1 MKNLFFKSFLLLS
14 LVFGVSCGRDL
25 TVESPKKKSVVLNE
39 NMDALT
45 VDTSDFSS
53 FATTFS
59 MFFIPEENELTWKTT
74 LYKKSDS
81 YDVKVAKI
89 MSHIIKKSDEFDL
102 YDQKIIDLNK
112 VKLPLT
118 QKYEELECDFDYSDE
133 CAVIDDKLKE
143 INQKSLVTLKLP
155 DGSDKLVDFEGYKSF
170 LIEEIQSS
178 VDEYDR
184 LNPELNRP
192 KNWMLYGDAPLYELR
207 RLEDGGYKITFPNLG
222 PFGAQNFYSS
232 ETGEIFDIEVVKSEY
247 NSKVELLKFKV
258 KEKDELKKFT
268 GNTWEFV
275 LEKSFVVGKLRYKGD
290 VVTKNSQGEIV
301 RRGICKIDFA
311 KKGS

>member
-1 MKNLFFKSFLLLS
+1 MKNYFLNKLALIGI
-14 LVFGVSCGRDL
+14 LTIVGCGRDL
-25 TVESPKKKSVVLNE
+25 VVDSPTKRPVNLSE
-39 NMDALT
+39 NVDYLS
-45 VDTSDFSS
+45 VDTSEFSN

-59 MFFIPEENELTWKTT
+59 MFFVPEKNDLTWKTT
-74 LYKKSDS
+74 LYKTSDS
-81 YDVKVAKI
+81 YDVKIARI

-112 VKLPLT
+112 VKSPLT
-118 QKYEELECDFDYSDE
+118 KKYEELECDFDYTDDCAQIDE
-133 CAVIDDKLKE
+133 SLKE
-143 INQKSLVTLKLP
+143 INQSSLVTLKLP
-155 DGSDKLVDFEGYKSF
+155 DGTEKMVDFEGYKSF

-178 VDEYDR
+178 VDEYNR
-184 LNPELNRP
+184 SNPELNRP

-207 RLEDGGYKITFPNLG
+207 KLENGSYKITFPNLG
-222 PFGAQNFYSS
+222 PFDSQNFYSS
-232 ETGEIFDIEVVKSEY
+232 DSGEIFDIEVSRSEY
-247 NSKVELLKFKV
+247 NSKVELLKFKI

-268 GNTWEFV
+268 GNHWEFV

-290 VVTKNSQGEIV
+290 VVTRDSRGIII